1 MSDNQ
6 ENIEVD
12 GIYEGTV
19 ARIKTFGAIIAL
31 PGGSQGLLHI
41 SNISNNYVH
50 NVEDRLAVG
59 DTVSVKVI
67 SRDPETGRISLSMKE
82 ALPQAEAASAPDEA
96 EYVRRPR
103 DGGTFEEKFKDWLKA
118 SNERQAGLNKRNKR
132 R

>member
-1 MSDNQ
+1 MDN
-6 ENIEVD
+6 ENVVIEIE

-19 ARIKTFGAIIAL
+19 ARIKSFGAILTL
-31 PGGSQGLLHI
+31 PGGAQGLLHI
-41 SNISNNYVH
+41 SNISNSYIH

-59 DTVSVKVI
+59 DVVPVKVI
-67 SRDPETGRISLSMKE
+67 AIDAETGKISLSMKE
-82 ALPQAEAASAPDEA
+82 TLPKEERLAPEEADF
-96 EYVRRPR
+96 RRSR